1 MAAIAGLLFSL
12 PRNQRFNSNDLVLS
26 IDSMSRSYP
35 LCQIMAAIFVGAS
48 VALNSVAGEGVD
60 FALATVGVSPT
71 VIIASSRTMSQYH
84 DKFMEPHSGIIS
96 SIARWLQVRNLE
108 AGVMP
113 SHGLF
118 SQLAN
123 IGPTAELSLDKLRLL
138 CISHRADADPQDRLT
153 CGQLTDLRIFTGAR
167 VVYALTGPG
176 VAGAISQT
184 NIYDYRRFLGPN
196 HFGAPLSSVE
206 VLLTDIPSD
215 EKLEGKVGT
224 RLASR
229 RLAEAFA
236 NRSW

>member
-1 MAAIAGLLFSL
+1 
-12 PRNQRFNSNDLVLS
+12 
-26 IDSMSRSYP
+26 MSRSYP

-206 VLLTDIPSD
+206 VLLADIPSD